1 MKAFED
7 GERVRFVGVEG
18 LHTKWTG
25 REGVVTDSYRD
36 FDGNRAEVRFD
47 GETKSVS
54 FDEDDLEAVKS
65 TYDIEM
71 SAEASISVYMELT
84 DAEAEL
90 LGRLVAAFK
99 AEAEGPRKDFYTYA
113 PTIEMKK
120 ENK

>member
-1 MKAFED
+1 MRAFED

-47 GETKSVS
+47 GEDKSVS

-65 TYDIEM
+65 TYEI
-71 SAEASISVYMELT
+71 VN
-84 DAEAEL
+84 DAEDSTWMKIALSDRE
-90 LGRLVAAFK
+90 AALIQMVIDGLNNGK
-99 AEAEGPRKDFYTYA
+99 REYA
-113 PTIEMKK
+113 PTLEMKK
-120 ENK
+120 EGK

>member
-1 MKAFED
+1 MRAFED

-65 TYDIEM
+65 TYEIEM
-71 SAEASISVYMELT
+71 AAEDSTYATMELT
-84 DAEAEL
+84 DTEAAVL
-90 LGRLVAAFK
+90 LRLVSEFAVAHD
-99 AEAEGPRKDFYTYA
+99 PNRYQ
-113 PTIEMKK
+113 PTMTMKK
-120 ENK
+120 VEK